1 MTAAKV
7 LGQPDESRAV
17 ISREE
22 LLQKLAAGGVVLL
35 DAQAPGWYEREHLPG
50 ALKIPGI
57 DLARRMQAIAP
68 ERDSEIVVY
77 CWSDVCLSSAIN
89 AQTLR
94 GLGYRNV
101 RRYVGGKKDW
111 LEAGLP
117 ITKCGERER
126 MPEEESAK

>member
-1 MTAAKV
+1 MSVAA
-7 LGQPDESRAV
+7 DT

-22 LLQKLAAGGVVLL
+22 LRRKLERGGVLLL

-50 ALKIPGI
+50 AQKIPEA
-57 DLARRMQAIAP
+57 DLARRMQEIAP
-68 ERDSEIVVY
+68 GRGSEIVVY
-77 CWSDVCLSSAIN
+77 CWSEACTASAIA

-111 LEAGLP
+111 MEAGLGVETVP
-117 ITKCGERER
+117 GPASEQPHAGGE
-126 MPEEESAK
+126 